1 MHMTKASDNQRK
13 SAVAKPRV
21 AKPRGID
28 ARVGVVE
35 TQVTQVA
42 TKLESVATKE
52 DLANLKTATREDY
65 FALREEMR
73 AGFVKLR
80 EEMDARFSA
89 QGAAILVLQTQMTEL
104 QSSVRRGTAGIIAT
118 IVASVIVLMMQQIL
132 AG

>member
-1 MHMTKASDNQRK
+1 
-13 SAVAKPRV
+13 
-21 AKPRGID
+21 
-28 ARVGVVE
+28 
-35 TQVTQVA
+35 VA

-118 IVASVIVLMMQQIL
+118 IVVSVIVLMMQQIL